1 MSHLAPGHPTLNA
14 PPADTVSAAAAILTI
29 WTDIPAEI
37 EADFNDWYNRE
48 HLPDRIRRMPGFLRG
63 RRYAAMAGAPK
74 FLTLYDLESSAV
86 MLSEAHVALRRQRTA
101 RDLLFVPRFQNTI
114 KGICDVVCR
123 VGEGEAGFLVAM
135 PVIAQPGRET
145 EFSHWV
151 CDELLPE
158 LARLRGIT
166 SATYAVRNAAVTQAS
181 SAKDDRA
188 GDRYLENIIVIE
200 AASEQG
206 VGTAMRS
213 LDAANLASAGGG
225 PHLLAAP
232 CALRI
237 LYTLHAPAR
246 AGALP

>member
-1 MSHLAPGHPTLNA
+1 M
-14 PPADTVSAAAAILTI
+14 AAAILTI

-86 MLSEAHVALRRQRTA
+86 MLSEAHLALRKQRTA

-123 VGEGEAGFLVAM
+123 VGEGEGGFLVVM
-135 PVIAQPGRET
+135 PVIVPPDRGT
-145 EFSHWV
+145 EFGHWA
-151 CDELLPE
+151 CHELLPE
-158 LARLRGIT
+158 LACSRGIT
-166 SATYAVRNAAVTQAS
+166 SAAYAVRNTEVTQAFA
-181 SAKDDRA
+181 AKDDRA

-232 CALRI
+232 CALRV

>member
-1 MSHLAPGHPTLNA
+1 M
-14 PPADTVSAAAAILTI
+14 AAAILTV
-29 WTDIPAEI
+29 WTDVPADI

-48 HLPDRIRRMPGFLRG
+48 HLPDRVQRMPGFLRG
-63 RRYAAMAGAPK
+63 RRYAAIAGAPK

-101 RDLLFVPRFQNTI
+101 RDRLFVPRFQNTI

-123 VGEGEAGFLVAM
+123 VGEGEGGFLVAM
-135 PVIAQPGRET
+135 PVIAQPGRGT
-145 EFSHWV
+145 QFSHWV
-151 CDELLPE
+151 CHELLPE
-158 LARLRGIT
+158 LARSRGIT
-166 SATYAVRNAAVTQAS
+166 SAAYAVRNAEVTQAS

-188 GDRYLENIIVIE
+188 GDRYLENILAIE
-200 AASEQG
+200 AASDEG
-206 VGTAMRS
+206 VGTAMRC
-213 LDAANLASAGGG
+213 LDAARLASAGGG

-246 AGALP
+246 AGAPP

>member
-1 MSHLAPGHPTLNA
+1 M
-14 PPADTVSAAAAILTI
+14 AAAILTI

-37 EADFNDWYNRE
+37 EVDFNDWYNRE

-63 RRYAAMAGAPK
+63 RRYSAIAGAPK

-86 MLSEAHVALRRQRTA
+86 MLSEAHVALRKQRTA

-123 VGEGEAGFLVAM
+123 VGEGEGGFLVVM
-135 PVIAQPGRET
+135 PVIAQPGRGT
-145 EFSHWV
+145 EFSHWA
-151 CDELLPE
+151 CHELLPK
-158 LARLRGIT
+158 LARSRGIT
-166 SATYAVRNAAVTQAS
+166 SAAYAVRNTEVTQAFA
-181 SAKDDRA
+181 AKDDRA

-206 VGTAMRS
+206 VGTAMGS
-213 LDAANLASAGGG
+213 LDAANLASAGGS

-237 LYTLHAPAR
+237 LYTLHAPVR
-246 AGALP
+246 AGAVP

>member
-1 MSHLAPGHPTLNA
+1 M
-14 PPADTVSAAAAILTI
+14 AAAILTI
-29 WTDIPAEI
+29 WTDIPADI
-37 EADFNDWYNRE
+37 EAEFNDWYNRE
-48 HLPDRIRRMPGFLRG
+48 HLPDRVQRTPGFLRG
-63 RRYAAMAGAPK
+63 RRYAAIAGAPK

-86 MLSEAHVALRRQRTA
+86 MLSEAHVTLRRQRTA
-101 RDLLFVPRFQNTI
+101 RDRLFVPRFQNTI

-123 VGEGEAGFLVAM
+123 IGEGDGGFLVVI

-145 EFSHWV
+145 KLSHWV

-158 LARLRGIT
+158 LARSRGIA
-166 SATYAVRNAAVTQAS
+166 SATYAIRNAEVTQGFA
-181 SAKDDRA
+181 AKDDRA
-188 GDRYLENIIVIE
+188 GDRYLENILVVE

-237 LYTLHAPAR
+237 LYTLHAPAP
-246 AGALP
+246 ALQSTARCR

>member
-1 MSHLAPGHPTLNA
+1 MT
-14 PPADTVSAAAAILTI
+14 AAILTI

-37 EADFNDWYNRE
+37 EAGFNDWYNRE
-48 HLPDRIRRMPGFLRG
+48 HLPDRIQRMPGFLRG

-123 VGEGEAGFLVAM
+123 VGEGEGGFLVAM
-135 PVIAQPGRET
+135 PVIAQPDSGT

-151 CDELLPE
+151 CHELLPE
-158 LARLRGIT
+158 LARSSGIT
-166 SATYAVRNAAVTQAS
+166 SAAYAVRNAAVTRAS

-200 AASEQG
+200 VASEQG
-206 VGTAMRS
+206 VGTAIRS

-246 AGALP
+246 AGAVP